1 MATKKA
7 LQETLNING
16 LEVAVR
22 GTGDENDYISLTDLA
37 KAKGPDPSAIIGN
50 WMRNKDT
57 IALLGV
63 WEKLNNPDFNS
74 LEFEGIGKKGVDFD
88 PV

>member
-1 MATKKA
+1 M
-7 LQETLNING
+7 
-16 LEVAVR
+16 R

-63 WEKLNNPDFNS
+63 WEKLNNPFFRFPRIRGNR
-74 LEFEGIGKKGVDFD
+74 KKGGRF
-88 PV
+88 